1 MSYSAQVLFSNS
13 GFGNRAGAPLTGGNR
28 ETPRISWATVQEGL
42 ALVAL
47 FGSFYCWL
55 WLGWAMTPG

>member
-1 MSYSAQVLFSNS
+1 MSHSAYASFSS
-13 GFGNRAGAPLTGGNR
+13 SCLGNRYAPQLTGGNW
-28 ETPRISWATVQEGL
+28 ETPRISWATVREGL

>member
-1 MSYSAQVLFSNS
+1 MSYSAQVLFFSS
-13 GFGNRAGAPLTGGNR
+13 GSGSRVGTRRMGGNR
-28 ETPRISWATVQEGL
+28 ETPRISWVTVQEGL
-42 ALVAL
+42 ALIAL

>member
-1 MSYSAQVLFSNS
+1 MSYSAQVLFSS
-13 GFGNRAGAPLTGGNR
+13 PGLSNRAGARLTGGNR
-28 ETPRISWATVQEGL
+28 ETPRINWATVQEGL